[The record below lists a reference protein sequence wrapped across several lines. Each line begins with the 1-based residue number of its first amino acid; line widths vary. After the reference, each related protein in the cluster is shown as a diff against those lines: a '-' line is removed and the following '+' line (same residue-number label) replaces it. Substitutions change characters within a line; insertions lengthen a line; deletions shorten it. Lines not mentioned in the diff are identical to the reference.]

1 MLLIPSA
8 QRLPDKSEE
17 GLLDFDILPPV
28 SLYVHVPW
36 CTRKCPYCDFYSHA
50 ISTPIPEELFL
61 AAMQKDLEVSA
72 PLVKGRQISTIY
84 VGGGTPSILSARCIK
99 KLMQIIREQ
108 LLVAP
113 NAEITIEANPGTF
126 DREKVRTYREAGIN
140 RLSLGIQTF
149 SQKHLEFLSRTHNVD
164 QANEA
169 IKIAREYFDNINFDF
184 MYGLPDQTIDDLDRD
199 LTLAISYAPEHLS
212 FYHFSIEPETEFE
225 KDPPELPDDDS
236 VADMQDNVESA
247 LAVAGYEKYEVSAFA
262 RPGHQC
268 RHNVNYW
275 QFGDYLSIGAGSHS
289 KMTGDGKVI
298 RQTRYADPTEY
309 MQQALK
315 GNAVDQ
321 QYALT
326 NDDLCFE
333 FMLNALRL
341 KKGFYPEM
349 FEERTALPL
358 DTIYPYLKKAEKG
371 GLLYRDPTIIRP
383 TERGMQFLSDLKL
396 MFLPE

>member
-8 QRLPDKSEE
+8 QRVPEKSEA
-17 GLLDFDILPPV
+17 GLLDFDILPPI

-36 CTRKCPYCDFYSHA
+36 CIRKCPYCDFYSHA
-50 ISTPIPEELFL
+50 ILTPIPEELFL
-61 AAMQKDLEVSA
+61 AAMHKDLDSSLS
-72 PLVKGRQISTIY
+72 LVRGRQISTVYI
-84 VGGGTPSILSARCIK
+84 GGGTPSILSAQCIK
-99 KLMQIIREQ
+99 KLMHGIRER
-108 LLVAP
+108 LLIAP

-126 DREKVRTYREAGIN
+126 DREKVQAYREAGIN

-149 SQKHLEFLSRTHNVD
+149 SQKHLEFLNRMHD
-164 QANEA
+164 AEQANDA
-169 IKIAREYFDNINFDF
+169 ITTAREYFDNINFDF
-184 MYGLPDQTIDDLDRD
+184 MYGLPDQTMDDLERD
-199 LTLAISYAPEHLS
+199 LNLAVSYAPEHLS
-212 FYHFSIEPETEFE
+212 FYHFSIEPDTEFE
-225 KDPPELPDDDS
+225 RAPPELPDDDS
-236 VADMQDNVESA
+236 VADMQDRVEAA
-247 LAVAGYEKYEVSAFA
+247 LAIAGYEKYEVSAFA
-262 RPGHQC
+262 KPGHQC

-289 KMTGDGKVI
+289 KLTGDGKVV
-298 RQTRYADPTEY
+298 RQTRYADPVEY

-321 QYALT
+321 QHALT
-326 NDDLCFE
+326 NEDLAFE

-349 FEERTALPL
+349 FEERTALSL
-358 DTIYPYLKKAEKG
+358 EAIYPCLKKAEKG

-383 TERGMQFLSDLKL
+383 TEKGMQFLSDLKL